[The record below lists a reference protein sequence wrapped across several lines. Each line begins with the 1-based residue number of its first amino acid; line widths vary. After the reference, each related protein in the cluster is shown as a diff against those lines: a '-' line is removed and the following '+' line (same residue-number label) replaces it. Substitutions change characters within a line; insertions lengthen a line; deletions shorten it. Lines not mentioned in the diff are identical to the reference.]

1 MTKMAEAQR
10 GRAAGGQ
17 MRPKFPGFS
26 DLERNVIQ
34 HARIFTEPAALRLAR
49 AEPLLKRS
57 IPVLITAFLLVVAI
71 SRFSG
76 IVIEYARME
85 ASARQVTVLAAAT
98 ASAALQENG
107 AALFDKSQ
115 KWEVEQRLNTFLP
128 ADMLE
133 PGAFVLAV
141 RNDGRVFAGS
151 SGSLPYTGRTL
162 ATVAPE
168 VAAFQYFGERSTVMK
183 TFISG
188 GEHIVAL
195 AQVPGGAGTL
205 LVASPLSRI
214 DKLWRDEVSL
224 NVTLFAGISAILL
237 VVLYAYYIQ
246 AKRARDADQIFAESN
261 LRVETA
267 LSRGRCGLWDFDM
280 PNRRLFWSRSMYEML
295 GMPPQG
301 NVLSF
306 GDAARLMHPDD
317 GSIYKVAR
325 TIARG
330 DARQIDQIFRMR
342 HADGHYVWLRA
353 RAQVIRTTSGRVHL
367 IGIAMDVTEQHR
379 LAQRYAEADQ
389 RLADAI
395 ECTSE
400 AFVLWDK
407 NDRLVMCNAHYQQAY
422 QLPDSVLVPGTE
434 RSVVNAAAARP
445 IIERRIADPDRSNH
459 SQTSEVQLS
468 DQRWLQINDRRTRD
482 GGMVSVGTDITL
494 LKRHQVRLRESERR
508 LMATIGDLS
517 ASRITLERQKAE
529 LSVANANYQAEKER
543 AEAANRAKSEFL
555 ANMSHELRTPLN
567 AILGFSEI
575 LQNQMFGPLGSDKY
589 DEYSHDIHDSGKHLL
604 NVINDILD
612 MSKIEAGQMQINRE
626 KIDLAPLIEET
637 LRFTT
642 IPAEQKNICVDQQ
655 VSSGL
660 TIVAD
665 RRAMKQVLL
674 NLLSNAVK
682 FTNEGGRISLRA
694 RKVAGAVTL
703 TIADTGI
710 GIPRA
715 ALQKIGQPFEQV
727 QNQYA
732 KSRGGSGLG
741 LAISRSLTSLHGGSM
756 KIYSTE
762 NVGTI
767 ISLRIPDTALRD
779 PLDRPACRALPTA
792 EENQRLT
799 VA

>member
-10 GRAAGGQ
+10 GRAAEGRL
-17 MRPKFPGFS
+17 RPKFPGFLA
-26 DLERNVIQ
+26 LEKEIIQ

-57 IPVLITAFLLVVAI
+57 IPILIIAFLLVVAM
-71 SRFSG
+71 SRANG
-76 IVIEYARME
+76 IMVEYSRME
-85 ASARQVTVLAAAT
+85 ESVRQGTLLAAVAASASLEEGA
-98 ASAALQENG
+98 
-107 AALFDKSQ
+107 AALFNEARRSD
-115 KWEVEQRLNTFLP
+115 VEQRLAARIAP
-128 ADMLE
+128 D
-133 PGAFVLAV
+133 VLAKDAFILTV
-141 RNDGRVFAGS
+141 RADGRIFAS
-151 SGSLPYTGRTL
+151 SASGSGYTGLPLSTI
-162 ATVAPE
+162 APE
-168 VAAFQYFGERSTVMK
+168 VAAFQYFGERSTVLK
-183 TFISG
+183 TMIG
-188 GEHIVAL
+188 GAAHVVAL
-195 AQVPGGAGTL
+195 VQVPGTTGTL
-205 LVASPLSRI
+205 LVATPTAPI
-214 DKLWRDEVSL
+214 EKLWRDEVSL

-237 VVLYAYYIQ
+237 VILYAYYIQ

-267 LSRGRCGLWDFDM
+267 LSRGRCGLWDFDL

-295 GMPPQG
+295 GMAPHTS
-301 NVLSF
+301 VLSF

-317 GSIYKVAR
+317 NGIYKVAR
-325 TIARG
+325 AIAKG
-330 DARQIDQIFRMR
+330 DTPQIDQVFRMR
-342 HADGHYVWLRA
+342 HAAGHYVWLRA
-353 RAQVIRTTSGRVHL
+353 RAQVIRTTSGRIHL

-389 RLADAI
+389 RLAVAI

-407 NDRLVMCNAHYQQAY
+407 HDRLVMCNTHYQQAY
-422 QLPDSVLVPGTE
+422 ALPDEVLVPGTD
-434 RSVVNAAAARP
+434 RITVMSAAARP
-445 IIERRIADPDRSNH
+445 IIERRIADPDHSNH
-459 SQTSEVQLS
+459 SQTSEVQLA
-468 DQRWLQINDRRTRD
+468 DQRWLQINERRTRD
-482 GGMVSVGTDITL
+482 GGLVSVGTDITL

-543 AEAANRAKSEFL
+543 AEGANRAKSEFL

-575 LQNQMFGPLGSDKY
+575 LQNQMFGPLGSEKY
-589 DEYSHDIHDSGKHLL
+589 DEYSRDIHDSGKHLL
-604 NVINDILD
+604 NVISDILD
-612 MSKIEAGQMQINRE
+612 MSKIEAGHLQINRE
-626 KIDLAPLIEET
+626 TIDLGPLIEET
-637 LRFTT
+637 LRLTT

-655 VSSGL
+655 ISSGL
-660 TIVAD
+660 TMIAD

-694 RKVAGAVTL
+694 KKVAGAVTL

-727 QNQYA
+727 QSQYA
-732 KSRGGSGLG
+732 KSKGGSGLG
-741 LAISRSLTSLHGGSM
+741 LAISRSLTLLHGGAM
-756 KIYSTE
+756 KIYSQE

-767 ISLRIPDTALRD
+767 ICVRIPN
-779 PLDRPACRALPTA
+779 C
-792 EENQRLT
+792 
-799 VA
+799 V